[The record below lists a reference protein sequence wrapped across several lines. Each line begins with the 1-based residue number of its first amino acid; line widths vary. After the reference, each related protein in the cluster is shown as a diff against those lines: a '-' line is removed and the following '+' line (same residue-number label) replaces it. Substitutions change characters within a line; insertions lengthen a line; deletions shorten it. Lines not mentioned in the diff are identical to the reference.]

1 MRYATWNIRHGTD
14 RASKGTLGA
23 QGRLLAELDADV
35 VMLQEVDRG
44 VERSGFENQL
54 EILSRLCGL
63 EHRVFGSNL
72 RIGSGDYGTALLSR
86 WPVLEWANEPVPQ
99 WHAPGVYITGEDG
112 RPHLPEAR
120 GVLHALVAAPA
131 GPLRCITTHASMHDL
146 ERREGARIITQIVS
160 STAGCW
166 VAGGDMNAGPDEHGD
181 LFQLLGT
188 DVLTAGG
195 VDVPTFPGTSV
206 SIDRMWACSP
216 GRASV
221 VETELSDHHLVLF
234 EV

>member
-14 RASKGTLGA
+14 RASNATLAA

-35 VMLQEVDRG
+35 VLLQEVDRG

-54 EILSRLCGL
+54 EVLSRLSGL
-63 EHRVFGSNL
+63 DHQVFGANL
-72 RIGSGDYGTALLSR
+72 QIGAGEYGTAMLSR

-99 WHAPGVYITGEDG
+99 WHAPGTYITGKDG

-120 GVLHALVAAPA
+120 GVLHALLETPA

-146 ERREGARIITQIVS
+146 ERREGARIITQIVGAAS
-160 STAGCW
+160 GCW
-166 VAGGDMNAGPDEHGD
+166 VAGGDMNAELDEHED
-181 LFQLLGT
+181 LFGMLGT
-188 DVLTAGG
+188 DALSASG
-195 VDVPTFPGTSV
+195 VNVATFPATAV
-206 SIDRMWACSP
+206 SIDRLWACNP
-216 GRASV
+216 GRAVV

-234 EV
+234 DV